1 MRGVYEKNLL
11 RKYFLMVAI
20 IILLFAG
27 GYRAFT
33 LYKTYRSYEQE
44 VAAIEAG
51 THENVHSVLKV
62 VITEAYETITY
73 RTKMDSITL
82 HRMMIESMDMN
93 TIYDNIVNMNLD
105 KNFIKILDDVFDLS
119 NTEDKTII
127 TIGTKDF
134 VFYCKSNIDSDIYD
148 HVNADN
154 KYITWEEYYASMKN
168 PEVMKIAYEDLVM
181 HRADYIILR
190 IDGYYPDG
198 RYYTIDDVIKDYHEN
213 GMKNMDKYYILT
225 LGVITDTGDIFGES
239 DDNYMQHNPNVNKI
253 YIYKAVSLKDYITNY
268 KPLLDSFDESMSAK
282 IIQVRNTTEFS
293 NSLINIFLITTSIII
308 IMIVIKSL
316 DDENIK
322 IEKNNESDPDD
333 R

>member
-1 MRGVYEKNLL
+1 MKVVYEKNLL

-20 IILLFAG
+20 LILLFAG

-322 IEKNNESDPDD
+322 IEKDNISDQDD

>member
-1 MRGVYEKNLL
+1 MKGVYEKNLL

-20 IILLFAG
+20 LILLFAG

-51 THENVHSVLKV
+51 THENIHSVLKV

-82 HRMMIESMDMN
+82 HRMMIETMDMN

-105 KNFIKILDDVFDLS
+105 KNFIKILDEVFDLS
-119 NTEDKTII
+119 NTKDKTII

-134 VFYCKSNIDSDIYD
+134 VFYCKSNVDSDTYD
-148 HVNADN
+148 HVDSNS
-154 KYITWEEYYASMKN
+154 KYITWEDYYASMKN
-168 PEVMKIAYEDLVM
+168 PEIMKIAYEDLVM
-181 HRADYIILR
+181 HRTDYVILR

-198 RYYTIDDVIKDYHEN
+198 RYYTIEDVIKDYHEN

-253 YIYKAVSLKDYITNY
+253 YIYKAVSLKDYVTNY

-322 IEKNNESDPDD
+322 IEKNNKSDQDD

>member
-1 MRGVYEKNLL
+1 MKVVYEKNLL

-20 IILLFAG
+20 LILLFAG

-181 HRADYIILR
+181 HRTDYVILR

-253 YIYKAVSLKDYITNY
+253 YIYKAVSLKDYVTNY

-322 IEKNNESDPDD
+322 IEKDNISDQDD